1 MGAWI
6 LTAVFLAVGFA
17 AAPLPVRAQEITLRQ
32 AHFMPAGS
40 WQQTEI
46 FLAWAGAVEQ
56 ASGGRIKVDVYPA
69 QTLGSAV
76 DGYDNAASGV
86 ADIAWTVQ
94 GYTANRFPLSQ
105 IMELPGLFERADIGS
120 CAFQRLY
127 DEGDLKGEY
136 TDTHVLFLH
145 VHGPGHLH
153 TRTRPVAAGA
163 DLQGL
168 RIRQPTAV
176 VGQLLRSL
184 GAEPVGMPAPGIY
197 EATQRG
203 TIDGFLLPW
212 EALTSFR
219 AEEVVRHHTELGLY
233 ALAFVETMNRDAYE
247 ALPADLRAV
256 IDGQSGLAWAVR
268 AGAGYDRADRVGRA
282 NALARGN
289 QMHIPAPAERAAWEA
304 IGGTVTEH
312 TLADLENRGLPAR
325 RVYAR
330 AQALVAECRDRLR

>member
-1 MGAWI
+1 MQALILALAALVLGAN
-6 LTAVFLAVGFA
+6 
-17 AAPLPVRAQEITLRQ
+17 PVSAREITLRQ

-40 WQQTEI
+40 WQQQEL
-46 FLAWAGAVEQ
+46 FLAWAAAVDR
-56 ASGGRIKVDVYPA
+56 ASGGRIGVDVYPA
-69 QTLGSAV
+69 QTLGSAAA
-76 DGYDNAASGV
+76 GYDNAV
-86 ADIAWTVQ
+86 AGIADVTWTVQ

-105 IMELPGLFERADIGS
+105 LVELPGLFDRADIGS

-127 DEGDLKGEY
+127 DEGDLAGEY
-136 TDTHVLFLH
+136 GDSHVLFVH

-153 TRTRPVAAGA
+153 TRSRPVLTRA

-184 GAEPVGMPAPGIY
+184 GAEPVGLPAPQIY

-219 AEEVVRHHTELGLY
+219 ADEVVRHHTELGLY
-233 ALAFVETMNRDAYE
+233 ALAFVMTMNRDAYGQM
-247 ALPADLRAV
+247 PADLRAA
-256 IDGQSGLAWAVR
+256 IDSQSGIDWAIR

-289 QMHIPAPAERAAWEA
+289 QLHTPAPAEQAAWAAVGAE
-304 IGGTVTEH
+304 VTER
-312 TLADLENRGLPAR
+312 TLAALESRGLPAR
-325 RVYAR
+325 RVYAKIKV
-330 AQALVAECRDRLR
+330 LVADCRDRLR